1 MRKFLF
7 AYIVSV
13 TLAFGV
19 GNEITPTIG
28 GVHPF
33 SSNNFDDHTTY
44 GVRLGLGVN
53 DSFVDQVELGY
64 DYSHDVK
71 HDTFGDKASFNR
83 LYLNVLKELNVSNKT
98 KLYALVGLG
107 HEDISHASDD
117 DGAFGQYGAGLK
129 YYFNE
134 YLALKGE
141 VRHAL
146 KFDDGKSN
154 MFFTVGLAFSIGG
167 REKAPA
173 IVEAPVDITVSE
185 PAKAAEELNGLEK
198 TIIKTFELST
208 SEKRHFNFDFD
219 KAQILTSDKDVAKLI
234 AEDLQK
240 YGDIRLRAEG
250 HADITGSKWYNLQLS
265 QKRADAVKK
274 ELNENGIDLSRIDSE
289 GCSSERPLKPND
301 TEEGRAENRRV
312 EVVFVAPI
320 TYFELGSAKLLD
332 EGEKMIKIIA
342 DNLKGYD
349 EVNIKTEG
357 YTDSIGSKWYNLELS
372 WKRANAVKDKLVEY
386 GIKPGKISAK
396 GFGEAKPIKSNDTEE
411 GRAAN
416 RRVDIVF
423 VNPER

>member
-1 MRKFLF
+1 LF
-7 AYIVSV
+7 IYTVSAM
-13 TLAFGV
+13 LAFGV

-33 SSNNFDDHTTY
+33 GSNNFDDHTTY

-53 DSFVDQVELGY
+53 DSFIDQIELGY
-64 DYSHDVK
+64 DYSRDVK
-71 HDTFGDKASFNR
+71 HDNSAEKASFNR
-83 LYLNVLKELNVSNKT
+83 LYLNALKELDITNKT

-107 HEDISHASDD
+107 HEDISHASGD

-129 YYFNE
+129 YHFNE

-141 VRHAL
+141 ARHAL

-154 MFFTVGLAFSIGG
+154 MFFTVGLAISIGG

-250 HADITGSKWYNLQLS
+250 HADITGNKWYNLQLS

-386 GIKPGKISAK
+386 GIAPKRIEAK